1 MKLLNV
7 EPTEVEVLTVFA
19 ITCFMCTNKHYISG
33 VRAVGD
39 AIDKAAEAGW
49 HGYETAAEVC
59 STACP
64 KCIQEVKENEAE
76 EISVGVQ

>member
-7 EPTEVEVLTVFA
+7 EPTEVEVLSVFV
-19 ITCFMCTNKHYISG
+19 ITCFMCTGTNYISR
-33 VRAVGD
+33 VSTVGE
-39 AIDKAAEAGW
+39 AINKAAADGW
-49 HGYETAAEVC
+49 HGYETDGEVC

-76 EISVGVQ
+76 SKK